1 MINNERGKLKMV
13 KQEKVRKELQIEYGM
28 SITEESNILLCN
40 MHSCSCIPVSK
51 VSTNVLKKIKQLYFF
66 YTFEIKDDRLEL
78 SRSMISET
86 EDCADQLQDE
96 FFRFINDA
104 KLITLLLTNEAN
116 INKKEGKRNE

>member
-1 MINNERGKLKMV
+1 MV
-13 KQEKVRKELQIEYGM
+13 KQEKVRKEPQIEYGM
-28 SITEESNILLCN
+28 SITEESDILLCN
-40 MHSCSCIPVSK
+40 MHSCSSIPVSK
-51 VSTNVLKKIKQLYFF
+51 VSANVLKKIKQLYFF

-78 SRSMISET
+78 SRSMVSET